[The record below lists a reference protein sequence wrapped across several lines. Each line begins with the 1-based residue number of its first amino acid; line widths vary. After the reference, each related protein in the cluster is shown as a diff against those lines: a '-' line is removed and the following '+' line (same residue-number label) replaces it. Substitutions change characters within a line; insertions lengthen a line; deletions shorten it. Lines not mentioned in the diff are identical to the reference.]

1 MNTTV
6 NKLVEFF
13 SQEQSDSTF
22 PHEKSYAEGF
32 TDKPQSKDGPVPQP
46 SPEMH
51 NEICLEAVDDNES
64 DVEMED
70 EDEETANTFFGL

>member
-1 MNTTV
+1 
-6 NKLVEFF
+6 
-13 SQEQSDSTF
+13 
-22 PHEKSYAEGF
+22 
-32 TDKPQSKDGPVPQP
+32 
-46 SPEMH
+46 MH